1 MLEAKRKLRTAADVI
16 SRLKWDDSFGDRK
29 EDLVLGF
36 TDRIHGPLEKS
47 LQDYVP
53 ASQGGDIPEHRI
65 NYFRL
70 GANIIWDRRS
80 RFDKIFTGSGNEDA
94 VVCEETL
101 SDVVNARATAARLA
115 DERQIR
121 LQERIK
127 RSQKRQRKVPLTY
140 DSKNNATT
148 DRHIWATSGIS
159 TGDICTKPEST
170 LERFSIVTWNVL
182 FDFYDSEPADHRWR
196 LSMKCLEAEM
206 ADIILLQEVTPSY
219 ARILLSCDWVTE
231 NYKASATLDNM
242 SSVEPHGNLL
252 LWNANVFG
260 LASDKSIF
268 TCFDGDRNRAVLG
281 VLQNEKH
288 VFVVANVHL
297 PADHAMVLMSDE
309 NDVISPRERRVAR
322 QRERSA
328 IVAKCQLLQE
338 FYESK
343 GCQVTCIVAGD
354 FNIVEEIEVSDGN
367 FSRFFED
374 SWSVASSERGHTFD
388 PDSNVRAISNKG
400 PRRIDRIFIGD
411 TLREVS
417 SKQNRVLRPLSGL
430 LIGTLDNVDD
440 NKCPSDHYGV
450 RINFE
455 LNNVASV
462 AAITPGPKA
471 WSCCS
476 NSCSNTLLALC
487 FDHCGTTEVEKLFDQ
502 QSSLPV
508 AHLTMLHGFVELNN
522 DESRRL
528 VINSIEEAVLLALE
542 GKQFSLLFDE
552 NSPTVF
558 EHRASASLVY
568 IPTQTVDGSWWLG
581 ALYSTL
587 RAVFP
592 QCDDQETRFDNGWCP
607 HGKFDCFLASALS
620 IIDKVTVGTFP
631 TVELARSAAQTN
643 DLYGKKLELNAHSL
657 GVFHRCHEDGKF
669 YMISAIPLVQNQR
682 NSSLL
687 DATKQNISSF
697 IKDSGFSSWR
707 YVQCLSNVAISEVHR
722 ACKTILQKHYNGFS
736 AKMRPYGSYMLASS
750 IQGISD
756 IDVVVDISP
765 THETDMLSEFDFDE
779 LLFFQRLQTKLKH
792 VYSRSKLRL
801 RLAGTPGDADFYIM
815 TVKLVPEWP
824 SMDMMLYVHDSFGN
838 TSAAIGHGCEPEKS
852 IDDSATILRLLGSS
866 SSEFVPA
873 LRVVKAWAFR
883 RQIYGSSIG
892 FLGGGGWGVLLAFH
906 MLLNKAVDRVY
917 GGDAGKLLASFFLS
931 LPQMLK
937 KPSVDIDLLEHLSEP
952 VALNPTDNAAAKI
965 WSPISR
971 KNHARNSTKG
981 TLKSMIAEAQ
991 RARLLVLGG
1000 NDGTVVSQEMFEE
1013 VLSPFERGH
1022 LSGSTILTLLVRIS
1036 DVESEVS
1043 RQELEAWLCRQ
1054 ALSMMLSLEREY
1066 GNVGDDVRPLARPE
1080 KVENNL
1086 SITLAAGFTVAPS
1099 FVLRRKIAMQEEFQA
1114 AFNVIQEAGA
1124 YGLLVDIVRLHPE

>member
-1 MLEAKRKLRTAADVI
+1 MREAKRKLRTAADVI
-16 SRLKWDDSFGDRK
+16 SRLKWDHSFGDRK

-70 GANIIWDRRS
+70 GADIIWDRRS
-80 RFDKIFTGSGNEDA
+80 RFDKIFTGSGKEDA
-94 VVCEETL
+94 IICDETL
-101 SDVVNARATAARLA
+101 SDVVNAQATAARLA

-127 RSQKRQRKVPLTY
+127 RSQKRQRKVPLIY
-140 DSKNNATT
+140 DSENNATT

-219 ARILLSCDWVTE
+219 ARILLSCDWVAE
-231 NYKASATLDNM
+231 NYKASATIDNM
-242 SSVEPHGNLL
+242 SSVEPHGNLM
-252 LWNANVFG
+252 LWNSNVFG

-281 VLQNEKH
+281 VLQNEMH

-309 NDVISPRERRVAR
+309 NDVISPKERRVAR

-338 FYESK
+338 FHELK
-343 GCQVTCIVAGD
+343 GCQVTCIIAGD
-354 FNIVEEIEVSDGN
+354 FNIVEEIEVSDGH

-374 SWSVASSERGHTFD
+374 SWSVASSERGDTFD

-400 PRRIDRIFIGD
+400 SRRIDRIFIGD
-411 TLREVS
+411 TLRES
-417 SKQNRVLRPLSGL
+417 SKQNRLLKPLSGS

-455 LNNVASV
+455 LNNIASATV
-462 AAITPGPKA
+462 ITPGPKA

-476 NSCSNTLLALC
+476 NTSSDTLLALC
-487 FDHCGTTEVEKLFDQ
+487 FDHGGTTEVEKLFDQ

-508 AHLTMLHGFVELNN
+508 PHLTMLHGFVELNN

-528 VINSIEEAVLLALE
+528 VIKSIEEAILLALE
-542 GKQFSLLFDE
+542 GKRFSLLFDE
-552 NSPTVF
+552 NSLTVF
-558 EHRASASLVY
+558 EHRASASLVC

-592 QCDDQETRFDNGWCP
+592 QCDDQETRFDSGWCP
-607 HGKFDCFLASALS
+607 HGKFDCRVASAQS
-620 IIDKVTVGTFP
+620 IIDIVTVGTFP
-631 TVELARSAAQTN
+631 TVEHARSAARTN
-643 DLYGKKLELNAHSL
+643 DLSGKRLQLNAHSL

-669 YMISAIPLVQNQR
+669 YMISAIPLVQRQQNA
-682 NSSLL
+682 SLL
-687 DATKQNISSF
+687 DASNQNISSF
-697 IKDSGFSSWR
+697 IKDSGFSSWH
-707 YVQCLSNVAISEVHR
+707 YFQCLSSVAISEVHR
-722 ACKTILQKHYNGFS
+722 ACKTILQKHCNGLS

-756 IDVVVDISP
+756 VDVVVDISP
-765 THETDMLSEFDFDE
+765 THATDMLSDFEFNE

-792 VYSRSKLRL
+792 VYTRSTLRL
-801 RLAGTPGDADFYIM
+801 RLAGTPGDADFYIL

-824 SMDMMLYVHDSFGN
+824 SMDLMLYVHDSCNN

-852 IDDSATILRLLGSS
+852 IEDSATILRLLGSS
-866 SSEFVPA
+866 SREFIPA
-873 LRVVKAWAFR
+873 LRLVKAWAFR
-883 RQIYGSSIG
+883 RQIYGSSVG

-906 MLLNKAVDRVY
+906 MLSNKAVDREH
-917 GGDAGKLLASFFLS
+917 GRDEGKFLASSFFLG

-937 KPSVDIDLLEHLSEP
+937 KPSVDIDLLEQP
-952 VALNPTDNAAAKI
+952 VALNPTDNAPARI

-1000 NDGTVVSQEMFEE
+1000 NDGTDVSQEMLKEI
-1013 VLSPFERGH
+1013 LSPFERGH
-1022 LSGSTILTLLVRIS
+1022 LSGSTILVLLVQII
-1036 DVESEVS
+1036 DIDTKVS
-1043 RQELEAWLCRQ
+1043 IQELEAWLCRQ

-1066 GNVGDDVRPLARPE
+1066 GNVGDNVRPLSRPE
-1080 KVENNL
+1080 KVENKL
-1086 SITLAAGFTVAPS
+1086 SITLAADFAVAPS

-1114 AFNVIQEAGA
+1114 AFNVIQEADA
-1124 YGLLVDIVRLHPE
+1124 DGLLVDIEIVKLHPE